1 MLDSLRR
8 SVGMRL
14 ARFHFRSSREAVIS
28 FGHSIATSDRVLVVM
43 PLGATE
49 ETGQSRVLTFLR
61 EHFYEPDITVIAPR
75 GGTPIERS
83 LPRCRVLHIGPD
95 DISAFYVPRRTFMA
109 GVAERKYDLAIDLN
123 LDFLMPSAYI
133 CKESNARVRTGFS
146 ALHADTFFNFQ
157 VRVEGGGTG
166 ARAYDR
172 LVQCLQMFFRAEG
185 V

>member
-1 MLDSLRR
+1 MLESLRR
-8 SVGMRL
+8 SLGMRL
-14 ARFHFRSSREAVIS
+14 ARFHFRASRDTVIS
-28 FGHSIATSDRVLVVM
+28 FGHSIATSDRVLVIM
-43 PLGATE
+43 PLLATE
-49 ETGQSRVLTFLR
+49 EAGQSRVLTFLR
-61 EHFYEPDITVIAPR
+61 EHFYEPDITVIAPK
-75 GGTPIERS
+75 GGTPVERA
-83 LPRCRVLHIGPD
+83 LPRCHVLRIGRD
-95 DISAFYVPRRTFMA
+95 DFSALFLPRRTFLA
-109 GVAERKYDLAIDLN
+109 SVAERTYDLAIDLN

-157 VRVEGGGTG
+157 VRVEERHDG